1 MSSMVQLFNKFFH
14 SIYSK
19 DSADVNGLTTDVVN
33 PNLLLNVT
41 TTAFEVQEILRR
53 LDINKSPGV
62 DNIPSTI
69 LFPYLC
75 EGIVGSLVTFG
86 LTLTLRLGVMPTLW
100 KSANITPI
108 DKNNNKEFVEN

>member
-1 MSSMVQLFNKFFH
+1 MVQLINKFFH

-19 DSADVNGLTTDVVN
+19 DSADVNGLTTGVVN

-75 EGIVGSLVTFG
+75 EGIVGSLVTFALSISKVG
-86 LTLTLRLGVMPTLW
+86 
-100 KSANITPI
+100 SHAH
-108 DKNNNKEFVEN
+108 FVEIRKHYSCR